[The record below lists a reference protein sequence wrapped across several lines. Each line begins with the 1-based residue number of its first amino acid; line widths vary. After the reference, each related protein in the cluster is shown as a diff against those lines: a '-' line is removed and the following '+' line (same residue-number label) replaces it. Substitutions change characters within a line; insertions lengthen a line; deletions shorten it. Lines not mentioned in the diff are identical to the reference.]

1 MQDPTTEW
9 YQEAT
14 DSRLL
19 DSIDEIYNARYEPE
33 MLTVHEASRLDG
45 LLLEGMTEAKRRG
58 LYS

>member
-1 MQDPTTEW
+1 MTEAKW

-19 DSIDEIYNARYEPE
+19 DSIDEIYDARYEPE
-33 MLTVHEASRLDG
+33 MLTVHEANKLDR
-45 LLLEGMTEAKRRG
+45 LLLDGMTEAKRRG